1 MPAVQRQVDIGN
13 KILQALPQY
22 EFSRLVEHLERV
34 HLEKG
39 EVIYMAGDTLRFAY
53 FPINGLLSLVSTTE
67 KEAAS
72 IELAQ
77 VGNEGMVGLTVITKT
92 RTIPYDVT
100 VPVATDAW
108 KIKVEVLQEEFDRRE
123 GLHDLTLA
131 YVNMLMTQI
140 SQSSIC
146 HRFHTLE
153 EALSNWLLVVRV
165 RVNSNTLNLTQELI
179 SNALGVPRTGVTVA
193 AGSLQRAG
201 LIRYSR
207 GKIVILDPAKL
218 EDKACE
224 CYRIIRDNINQFP
237 NGSSASPSQS

>member
-13 KILQALPQY
+13 KILGALPQY

-34 HLEKG
+34 QLEKG
-39 EVIYMAGDTLRFAY
+39 EFVYIAGDEIRYAY
-53 FPINGLLSLVSTTE
+53 FPVSGFLSLDSTSE
-67 KEAAS
+67 IGAS
-72 IELAQ
+72 MELAM
-77 VGNEGMVGLTVITKT
+77 VGNEGMVGLTVINKT
-92 RTIPYDVT
+92 RIMPYDVT

-108 KIKVEVLQEEFDRRE
+108 RVKFEVLQEEFDRRE
-123 GLHDLTLA
+123 GLHDLILA

-153 EALSNWLLVVRV
+153 ASLSNWLLVVRV
-165 RVNSNTLNLTQELI
+165 RLNSNTLNLTQELI
-179 SNALGVPRTGVTVA
+179 SNALGVPRTAVTMA

-207 GKIVILDPAKL
+207 GKIEILDPARL

-224 CYRIIRDNINQFP
+224 CYRIIRDNIKEFP
-237 NGSSASPSQS
+237 HGPYASPQP

>member
-1 MPAVQRQVDIGN
+1 MPAVQRQLDIGN
-13 KILQALPQY
+13 KILRAVPQN

-34 HLEKG
+34 HLDKG
-39 EVIYMAGDTLRFAY
+39 DVVYLAGDTVRYAY
-53 FPINGLLSLVSTTE
+53 FPINGLLSLISTTE
-67 KEAAS
+67 IGSS
-72 IELAQ
+72 IELAG
-77 VGNEGMVGLTVITKT
+77 VGNEGMVGLVTITRT
-92 RTIPYDVT
+92 RTISYDVT

-108 KIKVEVLQEEFDRRE
+108 RIKVETLQKEFERKER
-123 GLHDLTLA
+123 LHDLMLA
-131 YVNMLMTQI
+131 YVNMLITEL
-140 SQSSIC
+140 SQSSVC

-165 RVNSNTLNLTQELI
+165 RVKSNTLNLTQELI
-179 SNALGVPRTGVTVA
+179 SNALGVPRTGVTMA

-237 NGSSASPSQS
+237 NGSAASP